1 MAINNRDNIRA
12 VIRGSGINQDGK
24 TNGITLP
31 NKEAQA
37 KLIQS
42 TYESAS
48 LNPLDTKYVEAHGT
62 GTAAGDPIEAEAI
75 AKVFS
80 KGRATSDPLLVG
92 SVKTNIGHL
101 EAASGLA
108 GLVKVIFA
116 LENGIIPPNF
126 NFEAPNKNI
135 LFEQWKI
142 KVGIVNL
149 RSLVYS
155 MSGRYLLP

>member
-1 MAINNRDNIRA
+1 MVLKPLDTAITDRDNIRA
-12 VIRGSGINQDGK
+12 VIRGSGVNQDGK

-31 NKEAQA
+31 DKEAQA

-42 TYESAS
+42 TYESAG
-48 LNPLDTKYVEAHGT
+48 LNPLDTTYVEAHGT
-62 GTAAGDPIEAEAI
+62 GTSAGDPIEAEAI

-80 KGRATSDPLLVG
+80 TGRAIGEPLLVG

-116 LENGIIPPNF
+116 LEHGLIPPNF
-126 NFEAPNKNI
+126 NFETPNRNI
-135 LFEQWKI
+135 PFEQWKI
-142 KVGIVNL
+142 KVGTISSDI
-149 RSLVYS
+149 SLI
-155 MSGRYLLP
+155 